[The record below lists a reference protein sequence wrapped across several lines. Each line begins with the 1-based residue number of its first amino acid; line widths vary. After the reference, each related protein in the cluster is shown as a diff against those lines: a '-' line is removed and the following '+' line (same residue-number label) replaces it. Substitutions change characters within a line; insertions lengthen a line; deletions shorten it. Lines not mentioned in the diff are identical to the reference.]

1 MLDNFEKILA
11 QLVNYIWGLPTIAL
25 LITSGLFLSFIL
37 GGLKGGIQFKAFF
50 HGLQVIRGKYDHPDD
65 PGEISHFQAL
75 MTALS
80 ATIGLG
86 NIGIVAIIIK
96 LGGPG
101 AIFWMILAGIIG
113 MATKYAESTLA
124 ILFRKIDKDG
134 TVHGGPMYYIEKGLG
149 KQFKPM
155 AKFYAFSIAI
165 GSFGIANM
173 FQTNQS
179 AVILNESFGIPYY
192 ITGLVM
198 MVLAAIVIIG
208 GIKRIAK
215 VTSLL
220 VPIMA
225 ISYIIG
231 CFIIIGH
238 HIDQV
243 PELIILVIKSAF
255 SDTAIAGGAI
265 ATMHMA
271 IAQGIKRACFSN
283 EAGLGSA
290 AIAHSAAAT
299 KEPVREGV
307 VALLGPFIDTV
318 LICTLTALVILT
330 TGVWEVSD
338 KVGVPLTAQAFDS
351 VISGFG
357 HYFIP
362 IAATLFAFST
372 LISWSYYG
380 QSASYY
386 LFGKKGVTPFKI
398 IFCGAAFLGSI
409 WKVQAVLDF
418 SDIMTGLMI
427 FPNLVAIWL
436 LLPHLKKQTN
446 RYFTKLENNEFH
458 INNN

>member
-1 MLDNFEKILA
+1 MLQQLEKFLSA
-11 QLVNYIWGLPTIAL
+11 TVGYVWGLPTIVL
-25 LITSGLFLSFIL
+25 LVMSGLLLSVIL

-50 HGLQVIRGKYDHPDD
+50 HGIQVIRGRYDKKDD
-65 PGEISHFQAL
+65 PGQISHFQAL

-96 LGGPG
+96 YGGPG
-101 AIFWMILAGIIG
+101 AIFWMIVAGVIG
-113 MATKYAESTLA
+113 MATKFAESTLA
-124 ILFRKIDKDG
+124 ILFRKIDKNG
-134 TVHGGPMYYIEKGLG
+134 VVHGGPMYYMEYGLG
-149 KQFKPM
+149 KQFRPM
-155 AKFYAFSIAI
+155 AKFYALSIAI

-179 AVILNESFGIPYY
+179 AVILNDSFGVPHIA
-192 ITGLVM
+192 TGAVM
-198 MVLAAIVIIG
+198 MILGAIVIIG
-208 GIKRIAK
+208 GITRIAK
-215 VTSLL
+215 VTSFL
-220 VPIMA
+220 VPFMA
-225 ISYIIG
+225 VTYVVGCIIVIGFHVEKLPSLIS
-231 CFIIIGH
+231 
-238 HIDQV
+238 
-243 PELIILVIKSAF
+243 LIFTSAF
-255 SDTAIAGGAI
+255 SSTGLAGGAV

-271 IAQGIKRACFSN
+271 ILQGVKRACFSN

-299 KEPVREGV
+299 NEPVREGV

-318 LICTLTALVILT
+318 TICTLTALVILT
-330 TGVWEVSD
+330 TGVWETSSL
-338 KVGVPLTAQAFDS
+338 VGVPLTAAAFDS

-380 QSASYY
+380 ETAVYY
-386 LFGKKGVTPFKI
+386 LVGKKGILPYKLV
-398 IFCGAAFLGSI
+398 FCVVALLGSI

-418 SDIMTGLMI
+418 SDIMTGMMV
-427 FPNLVAIWL
+427 FPNLIAIWL

-446 RYFTKLENNEFH
+446 RYFEKLSNGEFKV
-458 INNN
+458 NS

>member
-1 MLDNFEKILA
+1 MLKAFEELLA
-11 QLVNYIWGLPTIAL
+11 QGVSIIWGLPTIFI
-25 LITSGLFLSFIL
+25 LIMSGLLLSFIL
-37 GGLKGGIQFKAFF
+37 GGIKGGIQFKAFF
-50 HGLQVIRGKYDHPDD
+50 HGIQVLRGKFDHPDD

-96 LGGPG
+96 QGGPG
-101 AIFWMILAGIIG
+101 AVFWMIIAGIIG
-113 MATKYAESTLA
+113 MGTKYAESTLA

-134 TVHGGPMYYIEKGLG
+134 KVHGGPMYYIEQGLG
-149 KQFKPM
+149 EKFKPM
-155 AKFYAFSIAI
+155 AKFYALSIGI

-179 AVILNESFGIPYY
+179 AVILNESFGVPHALTGILIM
-192 ITGLVM
+192 IT
-198 MVLAAIVIIG
+198 AAIVIIG
-208 GIKRIAK
+208 GIQRIAK

-220 VPIMA
+220 VPVMA
-225 ISYIIG
+225 ISYVIG
-231 CFIIIGH
+231 CLIIIGFH
-238 HIDQV
+238 FDKIPNLV
-243 PELIILVIKSAF
+243 TTIITSAF
-255 SDTAIAGGAI
+255 SDTGLAGGAV

-271 IAQGIKRACFSN
+271 ILQGVRRACFSN

-330 TGVWEVSD
+330 TGVWEESD
-338 KVGVPLTAQAFDS
+338 KIGVPLTAYAFDT
-351 VISGFG
+351 VINGFG

-362 IAATLFAFST
+362 VAATLFAFST

-380 QSASYY
+380 ETASFY
-386 LFGKKGVTPFKI
+386 LFGQKGVVPFKVV
-398 IFCGAAFLGSI
+398 FCLIAFLGSV
-409 WKVQAVLDF
+409 WKVQSVLDF

-427 FPNLVAIWL
+427 FPNIIAIWL
-436 LLPHLKKQTN
+436 LLPHLRKHTAS
-446 RYFTKLENNEFH
+446 YFERLKNGEFK
-458 INNN
+458 IK